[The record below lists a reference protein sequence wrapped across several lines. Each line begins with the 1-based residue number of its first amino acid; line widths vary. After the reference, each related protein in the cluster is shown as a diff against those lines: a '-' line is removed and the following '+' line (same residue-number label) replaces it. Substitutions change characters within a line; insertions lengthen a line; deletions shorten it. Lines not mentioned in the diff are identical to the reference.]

1 MEVTV
6 KISSE
11 PEPGFQQPFSARHL
25 KADNICYPGDSRL
38 FECCS
43 KKNERLTSL
52 NIELQE
58 KLLQQIKDTESGAR
72 EIARISKEVQEHT
85 KQVGVLSGGAGAHQT
100 GRCVVRRCRSTPN
113 R

>member
-1 MEVTV
+1 M
-6 KISSE
+6 
-11 PEPGFQQPFSARHL
+11 
-25 KADNICYPGDSRL
+25 ICIIRL
-38 FECCS
+38 IKSCS

-72 EIARISKEVQEHT
+72 EIARISKDVQEHT
-85 KQVGVLSGGAGAHQT
+85 KQVGVLSGGAGAHPT
-100 GRCVVRRCRSTPN
+100 GRRVVRGCRNTHN